1 MAKRKRENRFPGG
14 YVIVPKAILSTR
26 AWRAMSAEGRLL
38 WIDVREWLRNDGL
51 NNGKVGRSCRDAAK
65 SLGFHKDTVA
75 HRFIELEHYGFLRKT
90 CGGFLGA
97 DGRGIAARYR
107 FTDLPHGT
115 HPPTRDFEKWDGSVC
130 PTASDIRKNQNPVLR
145 RRTPCPTASDIR
157 PVPKT
162 GSVCPT
168 ASDIR
173 DPAHCPTA
181 SDTSRLPLPSTEL
194 DQLQGSLTAR
204 APARAGGAGSS
215 PAPVAKEEA

>member
-130 PTASDIRKNQNPVLR
+130 PTASDIR
-145 RRTPCPTASDIR
+145 
-157 PVPKT
+157 
-162 GSVCPT
+162 
-168 ASDIR
+168 